1 MTTKPKTVCIVG
13 AGPSGLVAAKTL
25 IHDHPKDT
33 FHVTIFE
40 ALDRIG
46 GLWPVS
52 ETDQGMINP
61 DMCTN
66 QSKHTVSFSDLAWAE
81 EIPSFPKAWQVGQY
95 LERYI
100 KTYPGYEIRKNTRIV
115 KAEQDNGRWRVQ
127 TQASPNGSSGQ
138 VQNHEF
144 DHLIITSGFFGK
156 PKIPDMLRDF
166 STPVFHSSQVRD
178 VKSLLTDNHKTLPAP
193 GRNIVVVGGQ
203 MSGVEIAAS
212 IALQVS
218 SAENSPGAVDV
229 PEEKTYKI
237 IHVVQNPV
245 WVMPL
250 FFPNNPNLDTKDG
263 TKKPNPSPNFLPVDL
278 VTYNLGWKPPGP
290 IENSSGHISEDAARM
305 THDFMNTYI
314 GSDQS
319 DLGTQNL
326 AMTGEVRTQVPY
338 LAVSDQYTEFVRSG
352 KIKTIRGK
360 VTGTDKTAGTLLVKD
375 GQEQKT
381 IEDVAAVIFA
391 TGYNAAPS
399 LDFLPKD
406 LLSSLQFDPQSD
418 AFPLALNIHSTVN
431 AALPSLGFVG
441 FYRSPYWGVMEMQA
455 RCLGTLWSDNKQAAQ
470 ALAEDETLSSMLA
483 LRSDPRRAQFPMGD
497 YAHLMESFAS
507 ILDIQRVEPKGSTG
521 RTGLVLPSRY
531 FSPTASALEIA
542 EAEKA
547 RDIITS
553 TMHDSTT
560 KGRFVAR
567 AAFRAMQG
575 DWKLERTITSRIA
588 SYPSGTLSG
597 EAEFRPRAPTEM
609 GVDMEYLYL
618 ENGEFSASNGFS
630 FSAKRS
636 YAHRYTSTTDTLSV
650 WFTKAD
656 HKTVDYLFHELEFT
670 VPLTPSTSEARPWK
684 AKSSHLCIED
694 LYDVAYEFWFQ
705 GTTLREW
712 CLEYSVR
719 GPAKDYTIRSV
730 YRR

>member
-25 IHDHPKDT
+25 IHDHPQGT

-46 GLWPVS
+46 GLWPIS
-52 ETDQGMINP
+52 EADQGMINP

-66 QSKHTVSFSDLAWAE
+66 QSKHTVSFSGLAWEE

-100 KTYPGYEIRKNTRIV
+100 KTYPGYEIHKNTRMIKV
-115 KAEQDNGRWRVQ
+115 EQDNGRWRVQ
-127 TQASPNGSSGQ
+127 TQASDDSSSQ
-138 VQNHEF
+138 VQNHDF
-144 DHLIITSGFFGK
+144 DHLIVTSGFFGK
-156 PKIPDMLRDF
+156 PRIPDILKDF
-166 STPVFHSSQVRD
+166 SAPIFHSSQVRD
-178 VKSLLTDNHKTLPAP
+178 VNTLFANNHTVHPAP

-212 IALQVS
+212 IALQLS
-218 SAENSPGAVDV
+218 SIENSPGAVGV
-229 PEEKTYKI
+229 PEEKAYQI
-237 IHVVQNPV
+237 IHVVQNPI

-250 FFPNNPNLDTKDG
+250 FFPNNPNLDMQDK
-263 TKKPNPSPNFLPVDL
+263 TKKPNPSPDFLPVDL

-290 IENSSGHISEDAARM
+290 IENTSGHISENAAQM

-314 GSDQS
+314 GTDQS

-326 AMTGEVRTQVPY
+326 AMTADVRSQVPY

-352 KIKTIRGK
+352 KIKSIRGK
-360 VTGTDKTAGTLLVKD
+360 VTGTDKATAALIVQD
-375 GQEQKT
+375 GQEIFT
-381 IEDVAAVIFA
+381 IDEVAAVVYA

-399 LDFLPKD
+399 LDFLPQD
-406 LLSSLQFDPQSD
+406 LLLSLQFDAKSD
-418 AFPLALNIHSTVN
+418 AFPLALNIHSTIN
-431 AALPSLGFVG
+431 AGIPSLGFVG

-455 RCLGTLWSDNKQAAQ
+455 RYLSALWTGNKQAIQ
-470 ALAEDETLSSMLA
+470 ALAEDKTLTSMLA

-507 ILDIQRVEPKGSTG
+507 ILNIQRIEPKGSTG

-531 FSPTASALEIA
+531 LSPTASFTEVA

-547 RDIITS
+547 RDIIAR
-553 TMHDSTT
+553 TMQDSTT
-560 KGRFVAR
+560 KGKFLAR

-597 EAEFRPRAPTEM
+597 KAEFRPRAPTEV

-618 ENGEFSASNGFS
+618 ENGEFNASNGFS

-636 YAHRYTSTTDTLSV
+636 YAHRYTSSTDTLSV
-650 WFTKAD
+650 WFTKTD
-656 HKTVDYLFHELEFT
+656 HKTIDYLFHELEFI
-670 VPLTPSTSEARPWK
+670 VPSTPSTSVERPWK

-705 GTTLREW
+705 GTTLKEW